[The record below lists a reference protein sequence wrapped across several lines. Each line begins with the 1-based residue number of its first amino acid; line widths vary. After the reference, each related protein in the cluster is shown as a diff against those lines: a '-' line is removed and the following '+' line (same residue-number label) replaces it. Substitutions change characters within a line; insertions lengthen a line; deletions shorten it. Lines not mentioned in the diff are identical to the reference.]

1 MRYSFIERVK
11 TDLVLVNE
19 KKINQLKK
27 KEILSEEIVQIYDVL
42 VAY

>member
-27 KEILSEEIVQIYDVL
+27 KILSEEIVQIYDVL